1 MIAMKKIN
9 SRSFFRYV
17 FEFLAAGFIGWL
29 YEVGIT
35 LVLNHYFENRGILHL
50 PIVPIYSVGA
60 FILLAMLREKKRSP
74 VFIFLF
80 ALVVTTL
87 FELGSAYLLEF
98 IFHKQFWTYHS
109 WYFSILDRSSLIS
122 SAIFGALAVAYFYIL
137 HPLSGKL
144 SKKLPNTVCLWAG
157 ITISAVIIT
166 DFIISVCQLLKDR

>member
-1 MIAMKKIN
+1 MKKDM
-9 SRSFFRYV
+9 SRNFFRYV
-17 FEFLAAGFIGWL
+17 FEFAVAGFIGWL

-35 LVLNHYFENRGILHL
+35 WAMYHYFENRGILHL

-60 FILLAMLREKKRSP
+60 FILLAMLRKKRNP

-98 IFHKQFWTYHS
+98 IFHKQFWTYHN

-122 SAIFGALAVAYFYIL
+122 SAIFGLLAVVYFYVL

-144 SKKLPNTVCLWAG
+144 SEKLPKPICIGAG

-166 DFIISVCQLLKDR
+166 DFVISVYQLLKDR